1 MKKIKEF
8 YELLLGVIFLA
19 IIGYYFFYDLLI
31 LLGALI
37 ANAILFAFIV
47 LGIALIMLLMQK
59 FGFNWGNQRH
69 TKKLESI
76 AVLLIALVTYS
87 FIAYFVFSWLMIV
100 IL

>member
-19 IIGYYFFYDLLI
+19 IIGYYFFYDILI
-31 LLGALI
+31 ALGALI
-37 ANAILFAFIV
+37 AAAILVAFIV
-47 LGIALIMLLMQK
+47 LGIALIMLLTQK
-59 FGFNWGNQRH
+59 FGFNWDNQRH

-76 AVLLIALVTYS
+76 AVLLIALVMYS